1 MEIFDT
7 LLITEIA
14 ALVVVTM
21 QAVKAYPR
29 VRGSTIPALSA
40 IVGVVSCLGW
50 YAATGQLFLADGVE
64 WANLYRGVFNGICG
78 AVAANAG
85 YNIQKALPGVNILP
99 TATEMDKQV
108 IDETVAKTELVTYA
122 VTEGVPPHVAKHAV
136 GLPDDEAPLLEHI
149 PPTSVEDEGIELSV
163 VSTARKG

>member
-21 QAVKAYPR
+21 QAIKAYPR
-29 VRGSTIPALSA
+29 VRGSAIPAISA
-40 IVGVVSCLGW
+40 IVGVVACLGW
-50 YAATGQLFLADGVE
+50 YAVTGQLLLADGIE
-64 WANLYRGVFNGICG
+64 WENMYRGIFNGICG

-108 IDETVAKTELVTYA
+108 IEETVAKTELVTYA
-122 VTEGVPPHVAKHAV
+122 VTEGVSPHMAKHAV
-136 GLPDDEAPLLEHI
+136 GLPDDESPVLEHV
-149 PPTSVEDEGIELSV
+149 PPTDVGDDGIELSV